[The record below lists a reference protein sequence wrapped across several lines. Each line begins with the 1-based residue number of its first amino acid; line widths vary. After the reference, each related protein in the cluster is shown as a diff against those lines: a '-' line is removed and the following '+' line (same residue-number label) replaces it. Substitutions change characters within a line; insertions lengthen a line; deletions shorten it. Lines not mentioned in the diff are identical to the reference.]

1 MAYSGRYSIKN
12 ASKYKGDINNIIYRS
27 LWEKAVFQWCDKNPK
42 VKQWSSEEII
52 IPYYY
57 EVDKKYHRYFVDMK
71 IVTED
76 KILLVEIK
84 TEKETVPPVGQ
95 KRTKKYIAEGLS
107 YIKNMNKWK
116 AANEYAK
123 DRGWEF
129 QVWTEKTLQE
139 MKLLTKPVPGK
150 LKKIAPFKPFRKKRK
165 KKL

>member
-1 MAYSGRYSIKN
+1 MVYSGLYKVKN
-12 ASKYKGDINNIIYRS
+12 RQKYKGDASKVVYRS

-84 TEKETVPPVGQ
+84 PEKETVPPVGQ
-95 KRTKKYIAEGLS
+95 KRTKKFIS
-107 YIKNMNKWK
+107 NWFCFC
-116 AANEYAK
+116 
-123 DRGWEF
+123 R
-129 QVWTEKTLQE
+129 
-139 MKLLTKPVPGK
+139 
-150 LKKIAPFKPFRKKRK
+150 
-165 KKL
+165 

>member
-1 MAYSGRYSIKN
+1 MVYSGLYKAKN
-12 ASKYKGDINNIIYRS
+12 VTKYKGDHTNIVYRS

-42 VKQWSSEEII
+42 VKQWSSEETI

-84 TEKETVPPVGQ
+84 PEKETQPPIGE

-129 QVWTEKTLQE
+129 QIWTEKTLQE

-150 LKKIAPFKPFRKKRK
+150 LKKLKPYKPFRKKRK

>member
-12 ASKYKGDINNIIYRS
+12 ASKYKGDIYNIIYRS
-27 LWEKAVFQWCDKNPK
+27 LWEKVVFQWCDKNPK

-84 TEKETVPPVGQ
+84 PEKETQPPIGE

-129 QVWTEKTLQE
+129 QIWTEKTLQE
-139 MKLLTKPVPGK
+139 MGLLQKSVPGK
-150 LKKIAPFKPFRKKRK
+150 LKPLKRLRPYSRKRK
-165 KKL
+165 K